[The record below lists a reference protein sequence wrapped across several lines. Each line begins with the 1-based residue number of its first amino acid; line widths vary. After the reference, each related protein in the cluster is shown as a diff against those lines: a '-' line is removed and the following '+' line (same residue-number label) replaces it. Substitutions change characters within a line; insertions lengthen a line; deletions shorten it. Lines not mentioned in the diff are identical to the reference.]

1 MLNQTQTELLVT
13 KRDGRAVQ
21 FDANLIQVAMQ
32 KAFAAEQG
40 LADPSQLSADLSSE
54 IERLTAE
61 IVSEIS
67 SRQEDGKISVE
78 QVQDLV
84 EQELMRSQHS
94 PVARRYILYRAE
106 HTKIRRLRAEENFE
120 STGAFPEICLLYT
133 SPSPRDQRG
142 SRMPSS
148 A

>member
-67 SRQEDGKISVE
+67 ARQEDGKISVE

-84 EQELMRSQHS
+84 
-94 PVARRYILYRAE
+94 
-106 HTKIRRLRAEENFE
+106 
-120 STGAFPEICLLYT
+120 
-133 SPSPRDQRG
+133 
-142 SRMPSS
+142 
-148 A
+148 

>member
-61 IVSEIS
+61 TVSYT
-67 SRQEDGKISVE
+67 
-78 QVQDLV
+78 
-84 EQELMRSQHS
+84 H
-94 PVARRYILYRAE
+94 
-106 HTKIRRLRAEENFE
+106 LRAHGDL
-120 STGAFPEICLLYT
+120 ST
-133 SPSPRDQRG
+133 